1 MDKVAVVT
9 DTTASIPEDLLS
21 ALKIHT
27 VPYYIHRGE
36 EVLLDLVT
44 ITREAFYR
52 WMSSADELPK
62 TACPGPGDYLSKY
75 KELIQHG
82 MRDIVSIHMTSEGS
96 GAYQSALDA
105 KGIMEQEEPDIN
117 IEVVDTRNVAMAH
130 GWIVIEAARTALAG
144 ANLAAVKEKIDK
156 MVPVTRMIQTADT
169 LKYLYMGGRI
179 GKATHLFGSLLR
191 IKPLISMEDGII
203 VSVGQARNR
212 SQAYRK
218 IVEIITNTVGS
229 GKKIKIA
236 YLHAAAQPDA
246 QQIKKLVE
254 EKMQV
259 VESFFAELS
268 PALGVHTGPGT
279 AGVCYFPVE

>member
-1 MDKVAVVT
+1 VDKVAVVT

-75 KELIQHG
+75 KELIQQG
-82 MRDIVSIHMTSEGS
+82 IREIVSIHMTSEGS

-105 KGIMEQEEPDIN
+105 KGILQQEEPEVT

-130 GWIVIEAARTALAG
+130 GWMVIEAARTALAG
-144 ANLAAVKEKIDK
+144 DSLEKVKEKVLEMI
-156 MVPVTRMIQTADT
+156 PITRMIQTADT

-218 IVEIITNTVGS
+218 MVEIISNSVGS

-236 YLHAAAQPDA
+236 YLHAAARPDA
-246 QQIKKLVE
+246 EQIRKMVE
-254 EKMQV
+254 ERMQV

>member
-1 MDKVAVVT
+1 VDKVAVVT

>member
-1 MDKVAVVT
+1 VDKVAVVT

-75 KELIQHG
+75 KEPIQHG
-82 MRDIVSIHMTSEGS
+82 MREIVSIHMTSEGS

-130 GWIVIEAARTALAG
+130 GWIAIEAARTALAG

-218 IVEIITNTVGS
+218 MVEIITNTVGS